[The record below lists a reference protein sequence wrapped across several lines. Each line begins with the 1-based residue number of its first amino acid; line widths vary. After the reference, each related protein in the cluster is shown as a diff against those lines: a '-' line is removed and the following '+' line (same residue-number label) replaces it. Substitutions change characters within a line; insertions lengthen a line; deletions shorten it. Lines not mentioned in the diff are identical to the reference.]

1 MTASSTRPAVHLR
14 RLLVSMHVL
23 VTGGW
28 LATAVGMAAL
38 SFLALRTADPAL
50 THAALWMAHVLDDDV
65 LVPFALTTAYTG
77 VMLGVLTPWGFVRHR
92 WVVTKL
98 LITVGGLY
106 LGVAWLGR
114 WLEEAVAAS
123 AAGGLGPVGI
133 YLVWGALLIGALM
146 LATWL
151 GVAKPGGPTRWGRN
165 RTRRPPAPGTPTYL
179 LVLVAP
185 VLDWAAGVYGGL
197 MATVALACLA
207 QRRWRSR
214 TPQQPAATRNR

>member
-1 MTASSTRPAVHLR
+1 MTAASTRPAVHLR
-14 RLLVSMHVL
+14 HLLVSMHVL

-38 SFLALRTADPAL
+38 SLLALRTADPAL
-50 THAALWMAHVLDDDV
+50 THAALWTAHVLDDDV

-92 WVVTKL
+92 WV
-98 LITVGGLY
+98 
-106 LGVAWLGR
+106 
-114 WLEEAVAAS
+114 
-123 AAGGLGPVGI
+123 
-133 YLVWGALLIGALM
+133 
-146 LATWL
+146 
-151 GVAKPGGPTRWGRN
+151 VAKPGGPTRWGRN

-214 TPQQPAATRNR
+214 TLQQPTGTRNR